1 MRPVPGRAWARTS
14 RSTGRK
20 CSFSLVGARECVEG
34 CDYLMFGRM
43 RPERR
48 RQGIVYIPG
57 TQTHVLVDLVDELL
71 GVGNSELEI
80 SGLTGDDPWRS
91 SDSPIAST
99 YPLTHHPRSIISFHP
114 DDPAPDRVPYPP
126 HGQEQTLG
134 IHPIQANRAAP
145 CLSALRPGACSAS
158 HPVHW
163 TRMFNAPQCYRS
175 PISVAS

>member
-14 RSTGRK
+14 RSTGIK

-48 RQGIVYIPG
+48 SRESCTVPEHRLTFSLI
-57 TQTHVLVDLVDELL
+57 LL
-71 GVGNSELEI
+71 MSCWALATA
-80 SGLTGDDPWRS
+80 SWRS
-91 SDSPIAST
+91 VVWPAMILGGRQIRRSPPRILQPIIHAPSFPST
-99 YPLTHHPRSIISFHP
+99 PMY
-114 DDPAPDRVPYPP
+114 PAPDRVPYPP

-175 PISVAS
+175 PISVGS